1 MRARFVLLGAVLT
14 IGLAACGGGSGGDKA
29 AKPAANAA
37 APHAAGNASIKISM
51 SSLGNILTD
60 QSGRTLYAFT
70 NDKNG
75 ASSCTGGCIAT
86 WPALASK
93 EKVTAAAGV
102 NPALLKETKR
112 AEGTGQAT
120 YGAWPLYYYAGDM
133 GPGDVDGQ
141 GVDGVWFVVGA
152 DGKLIKTAQ

>member
-1 MRARFVLLGAVLT
+1 MRARFVLLGAALT
-14 IGLAACGGGSGGDKA
+14 IGLAACGGTSEGGKATEPAGAKA
-29 AKPAANAA
+29 A
-37 APHAAGNASIKISM
+37 AGRSSIKIST
-51 SSLGNILTD
+51 SSLGDILTD

-70 NDKNG
+70 NDKG
-75 ASSCTGGCIAT
+75 GTSSCTGQCIAT

-93 EKVTAAAGV
+93 NKVTAAAGA

-112 AEGTGQAT
+112 AEGTSQAT
-120 YGAWPLYYYAGDM
+120 YGVWPLYYYAGDM

-152 DGKLIKTAQ
+152 DGKLIKR

>member
-1 MRARFVLLGAVLT
+1 MRARFVLLGAALT
-14 IGLAACGGGSGGDKA
+14 IGLAACGGGSGGDKTT
-29 AKPAANAA
+29 KPAANAA
-37 APHAAGNASIKISM
+37 AGQAAGGHAIKIST

-70 NDKNG
+70 NDKG
-75 ASSCTGGCIAT
+75 GTSSCTGQCIAT

-93 EKVTAAAGV
+93 DKVSAAAGA
-102 NPALLKETKR
+102 NPALLRATPR
-112 AEGTGQAT
+112 AEGASQAT
-120 YGAWPLYYYAGDM
+120 YGDWPLYYYAGDM

-152 DGKLIKTAQ
+152 DGKLIKQ